1 LSQFTKNYIFTPKL
15 VTKLLG
21 SGKKPILDPGSKSQ
35 KGTGSRIRNT
45 EKYKKTAG
53 SKGQKGTGSATLK
66 NIFKKFQEKNT
77 SVPED
82 GLVDVLG
89 PVGGTHDKDGALVV
103 RGEAV
108 PQLHEL
114 CLDHGRRLVV
124 VLVPNPQQAV

>member
-1 LSQFTKNYIFTPKL
+1 MG
-15 VTKLLG
+15 LG
-21 SGKKPILDPGSKSQ
+21 SGIRKKPISDPRVKKS
-35 KGTGSRIRNT
+35 RDP
-45 EKYKKTAG
+45 
-53 SKGQKGTGSATLK
+53 GSATLEK
-66 NIFKKFQEKNT
+66 NSRIQGSKSHRADPGSGTLENMEKIQEKNT

-89 PVGGTHDKDGALVV
+89 PVGGPHDKDGALVV

-124 VLVPNPQQAV
+124 VLVTNPQQAV